1 MRPDPVSSAL
11 HRLDRSTPD
20 TAEWL
25 TTAPL
30 CGKADLTSRWGEVDC
45 LLLPAQKSPAY
56 LAGYANSDRCVRAVQ
71 RLRYEV
77 FNLELGH
84 GLENSAGT
92 GLDQDEFDT
101 QMTHVVVLERATH
114 RVVGTYRVQTA
125 EHALAHRGIYSAQE
139 YDLAPMAPLF
149 DEAVECG
156 RACTAVMHRKPAV
169 LMSLWMGLSAFMLMH
184 GQRYVFGCCS
194 LNSADPDDGWRTM
207 KTLRAAGQ
215 LHPRFFTPTTPA
227 FACGDP
233 SRETAPDLEGPLPLP
248 KLFRMYMRLNGLVVS
263 HPALDREF
271 GCIDFLVLVD
281 VSAIDVSILEGL
293 R

>member
-1 MRPDPVSSAL
+1 MCPDPLSPVQLTGRQA
-11 HRLDRSTPD
+11 PFA
-20 TAEWL
+20 AEWL

-30 CGKADLTSRWGEVDC
+30 HGREDLTGHWGETDC

-56 LAGYANSDRCVRAVQ
+56 LAGFANSDRCVRTVQ
-71 RLRYEV
+71 HLRYEV

-84 GLENSAGT
+84 GLESSADT

-101 QMTHVVVLERATH
+101 QMTHIVVLERATH
-114 RVVGTYRVQTA
+114 RVVGTYRVQTVA
-125 EHALAHRGIYSAQE
+125 HALAHRGIYSAQE
-139 YDLAPMAPLF
+139 YDMASLSQLF
-149 DEAVECG
+149 GEAVECG

-169 LMSLWMGLSAFMLMH
+169 LMSLWAGLSAFMLMH

-207 KTLRAAGQ
+207 KTLRAAEQ
-215 LHPRFFTPTTPA
+215 LHPRFFAPTTPSYS
-227 FACGDP
+227 CGDP
-233 SRETAPDLEGPLPLP
+233 SRESAPDLGDPLRLP
-248 KLFRMYMRLNGLVVS
+248 KLFRTYMRLPGKVVS

-281 VSAIDVSILEGL
+281 VNDVDLSFMEGL